1 MTILTRELAS
11 SKEEEKMSR
20 NIESFQNVIIEV
32 SVYTPT
38 DKEHIYGNT
47 LSAEDYLI
55 QEMSMLEESG
65 VFVDR
70 IIEHEELIRDEDNE
84 EEN

>member
-1 MTILTRELAS
+1 MLILTRELIS
-11 SKEEEKMSR
+11 SKEKEKVSK
-20 NIESFQNVIIEV
+20 NINKYETVIVEV

-38 DKEHIYGNT
+38 DKNHIYHN

-70 IIEHEELIRDEDNE
+70 IIEHEELLRDEDNE